1 MSISADQETLSELLM
16 IVAKD
21 EEHLSKLHQ
30 ASKEGNLNGI
40 KSLLNGG
47 YHINTTSGTRKE
59 TALHLA
65 VQVRIST
72 VELTFLRGRKLVQ
85 VKFSVA
91 L

>member
-1 MSISADQETLSELLM
+1 M
-16 IVAKD
+16 IGAKD

-65 VQVRIST
+65 VQVRILT
-72 VELTFLRGRKLVQ
+72 VELTFL
-85 VKFSVA
+85 
-91 L
+91 